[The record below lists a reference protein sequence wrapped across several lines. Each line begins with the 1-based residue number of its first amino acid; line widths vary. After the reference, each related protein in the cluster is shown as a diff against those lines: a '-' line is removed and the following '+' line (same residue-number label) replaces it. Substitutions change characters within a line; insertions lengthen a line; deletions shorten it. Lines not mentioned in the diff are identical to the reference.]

1 MNYLFFRF
9 SYLNEEGLT
18 TKYVA
23 VTAAAKIGRPGAAKR
38 RGEEGGRGALQQCSV
53 PKQSENWCG
62 SAIS

>member
-1 MNYLFFRF
+1 MNYLFCKF

-38 RGEEGGRGALQQCSV
+38 RGEEGGGAG
-53 PKQSENWCG
+53 G
-62 SAIS
+62 SATMLSAEAVRKLV